1 MPLAFTLASLGLLAV
16 VLLEPI
22 ALAFITYL

>member
-1 MPLAFTLASLGLLAV
+1 MPLAFTLASLGILAV

-22 ALAFITYL
+22 ALAFVVYL